1 MNLADMSPMPT
12 VIRSMPAAGGG
23 SSPTLEEVVA
33 RIAAEVAGPLTA
45 ALARVQALSD
55 SGRIDKPGLLA
66 LRHEIDSARRVGLQ
80 GQQIAR
86 FASGEVRPQPER
98 IDLAAV
104 LRDVLEDQDRRSP
117 ASALGGRLKMAPA
130 EVMGDA
136 SLVHA
141 ALRAAAEWSAAHA
154 RAGVDWL
161 LEMRPWPVHARLS
174 CRFAHVAADRVG
186 DAASAAS
193 DDEASAA
200 ATSQPLG
207 ALDSLDWLLLR
218 YTAHIAGI
226 SLHRSDSASHSS
238 LVLAFQRTINVTLEG
253 ASAVDLSASG
263 GAESGIAGSQ
273 VLVLASGRDV
283 RRQLREAL
291 QGQDLL
297 VDYVSTTSA
306 AAQYCEDGAPQI
318 LLYEASFE
326 GDAMW
331 ALRRRL
337 AKLVTGVVMI
347 EILPSGLLCEM
358 GDGAVDS
365 VTRLGADG
373 LRQTLGSVMTL
384 EMARRRKN

>member
-1 MNLADMSPMPT
+1 MNLADLNPMPA
-12 VIRSMPAAGGG
+12 VIRSMAAAGGG

-33 RIAAEVAGPLTA
+33 RMAAEVAGPLTA
-45 ALARVQALSD
+45 ALERVQALSD

-66 LRHEIDSARRVGLQ
+66 LHQEIDSARRVGLL

-86 FASGEVRPQPER
+86 FASGDVHPQAER
-98 IDLAAV
+98 IDLTSV
-104 LRDVLEDQDRRSP
+104 LRDVLEDQGRRSP
-117 ASALGGRLKMAPA
+117 ASALGGRLKVAPA

-141 ALRAAAEWSAAHA
+141 TLRAAAEWSAAHA
-154 RAGVDWL
+154 RSGVDWQ
-161 LEMRPWPVHARLS
+161 LEVRPWPVHARLS

-186 DAASAAS
+186 DTAPANLA
-193 DDEASAA
+193 DEAGAA
-200 ATSQPLG
+200 AAHQPIG

-226 SLHRSDSASHSS
+226 SLHRSDSASHST

-253 ASAVDLSASG
+253 ASAIDLSSNDSEAS
-263 GAESGIAGSQ
+263 IAGSQ
-273 VLVLASGRDV
+273 VLVLAARRDT

-306 AAQYCEDGAPQI
+306 AAQYCEDGAPQV

-326 GDAMW
+326 GDALW

-337 AKLVTGVVMI
+337 AQLVTGVVMI

-358 GDGAVDS
+358 GDGSVDS

-384 EMARRRKN
+384 EMARRRRN

>member
-1 MNLADMSPMPT
+1 MNLADLNPMPS
-12 VIRSMPAAGGG
+12 VIRSMAAAGGG

-45 ALARVQALSD
+45 ALERVQALTD

-66 LRHEIDSARRVGLQ
+66 LHQEIDSARRVGLL

-86 FASGEVRPQPER
+86 FASGEVHPQPER
-98 IDLAAV
+98 IDLNSV
-104 LRDVLEDQDRRSP
+104 LREVLDDQGRRSP
-117 ASALGGRLKMAPA
+117 ATALGGRLKAAPA
-130 EVMGDA
+130 EVLGDV

-141 ALRAAAEWSAAHA
+141 TVSAAAEWSAAHA
-154 RAGVDWL
+154 RAGVDWQ
-161 LEMRPWPVHARLS
+161 LEVRPWPVHARLS
-174 CRFAHVAADRVG
+174 CRFAHVAADCVG
-186 DAASAAS
+186 DAAPANPA
-193 DDEASAA
+193 DEASAA
-200 ATSQPLG
+200 ATHQPIG

-226 SLHRSDSASHSS
+226 SLHRSDSASHST
-238 LVLAFQRTINVTLEG
+238 LVMAFQRTVNVTLEG
-253 ASAVDLSASG
+253 ASAIDLSSNESVAS
-263 GAESGIAGSQ
+263 IAGSQ
-273 VLVLASGRDV
+273 VLVLAARRDT

-306 AAQYCEDGAPQI
+306 AAQYCEDGAPQV

-326 GDAMW
+326 GDALW

-337 AKLVTGVVMI
+337 AQLVTGVVMI

-358 GDGAVDS
+358 GDGSVDS

-384 EMARRRKN
+384 EMARRRRS

>member
-1 MNLADMSPMPT
+1 MNLADFKPMPS
-12 VIRSMPAAGGG
+12 VIRSMPAAGG
-23 SSPTLEEVVA
+23 SSNPTLEEVVA

-45 ALARVQALSD
+45 ALARVMALSD

-66 LRHEIDSARRVGLQ
+66 LRQEIDSARRVGLQ

-86 FASGEVRPQPER
+86 FASGEVHPQSER

-104 LRDVLEDQDRRSP
+104 LREVLQDQACRSP

-141 ALRAAAEWSAAHA
+141 TLRAAAEWSAAHA

-161 LEMRPWPVHARLS
+161 LEMRPWPVHARLT
-174 CRFAHVAADRVG
+174 CRFAHVAADRVDEEASIAG
-186 DAASAAS
+186 ADKAGAAAAS
-193 DDEASAA
+193 
-200 ATSQPLG
+200 QRLG

-226 SLHRSDSASHSS
+226 SLHRSDTASHSS
-238 LVLAFQRTINVTLEG
+238 LVLAFQRTINATLEG
-253 ASAVDLSASG
+253 ASAVDLSSTG
-263 GAESGIAGSQ
+263 GTEPSIAGSQ
-273 VLVLASGRDV
+273 VLVLAARREV
-283 RRQLREAL
+283 RSQLREAL

-306 AAQYCEDGAPQI
+306 AAQYCEDGAPQM

-326 GDAMW
+326 GDALC

-337 AKLVTGVVMI
+337 AKLVTGVVLI

-358 GDGAVDS
+358 GDGAADS

-384 EMARRRKN
+384 EMARRRSN

>member
-1 MNLADMSPMPT
+1 MNFADFKPMPSVT
-12 VIRSMPAAGGG
+12 QAMAAAGGR

-66 LRHEIDSARRVGLQ
+66 LHQEIDSARRVGLQ

-86 FASGEVRPQPER
+86 FASGEVRPQTER
-98 IDLAAV
+98 IDLAAA
-104 LRDVLEDQDRRSP
+104 LRAVLEDIGRRSP

-130 EVMGDA
+130 EVLGDA

-141 ALRAAAEWSAAHA
+141 ALQAAAEWSAAHA
-154 RAGVDWL
+154 HAGVDWL

-174 CRFAHVAADRVG
+174 CRFAHVAPDHVG
-186 DAASAAS
+186 
-193 DDEASAA
+193 EAA
-200 ATSQPLG
+200 ADTDKTGAAVTSQPIG
-207 ALDSLDWLLLR
+207 SLDSLDWLLLR
-218 YTAHIAGI
+218 YTVHIAGI
-226 SLHRSDSASHSS
+226 SLYRSDTATHSS
-238 LVLAFQRTINVTLEG
+238 LVLAFQRTINATLEG
-253 ASAVDLSASG
+253 ASVVDFSSSG
-263 GAESGIAGSQ
+263 GADHGIAGSQ
-273 VLVLASGRDV
+273 VLVLGARRDV

-291 QGQDLL
+291 QGQELL

-306 AAQYCEDGAPQI
+306 AAQYCEDGAPQV
-318 LLYEASFE
+318 LLYETSFE
-326 GDAMW
+326 GDALW
-331 ALRRRL
+331 VLRRRL

-358 GDGAVDS
+358 GDDTADS

-373 LRQTLGSVMTL
+373 LRQTLVSVMTL
-384 EMARRRKN
+384 EMARRRKR